1 MIIVYCWC
9 GNLELGWLGSLG
21 YILFQSNWSLKQ
33 TSEISQ
39 ECVIDARML
48 KCTFPSLPPPQDG
61 STTVG
66 GREGDWGVR
75 EQSVIKRLRGVFF
88 FFCLILRWNKKALKG
103 LEEEIPFSDFLV
115 KSFHLENK
123 SYSWRSRQQAF
134 HNDYSSPLPAR
145 AFHERFCFKINVKP
159 W

>member
-39 ECVIDARML
+39 ECVIDDRML

-61 STTVG
+61 STSVG

-75 EQSVIKRLRGVFF
+75 EQSVIERCFLF
-88 FFCLILRWNKKALKG
+88 LLSH
-103 LEEEIPFSDFLV
+103 SDFLLSIPLLLTLLV
-115 KSFHLENK
+115 L
-123 SYSWRSRQQAF
+123 QT
-134 HNDYSSPLPAR
+134 DLLSPQLLWLCQDSACLTAASPFFLPQVL
-145 AFHERFCFKINVKP
+145 FLPFTTQ
-159 W
+159 WY